1 MLQTL
6 LECEENYLFTNDNDY
21 VADNLHKYM
30 DEGKKKKEPEGFDRG
45 KFAVVNQLRKRIN
58 AYFYIVS
65 RNLKDS
71 IPKIIG
77 TFLIQAVQKDIKFV
91 IFNNISKTNSFLTRM
106 SEPGDVANE
115 RNRLQKEF
123 DTLKKA
129 ERRILSDPG

>member
-30 DEGKKKKEPEGFDRG
+30 DEGKKKKEPDGFDRG

-77 TFLIQAVQKDIKFV
+77 TFLIQAVQRDIKFV
-91 IFNNISKTNSFLTRM
+91 IFNNISKTNSFLSRM
-106 SEPGDVANE
+106 SEPGDIASE
-115 RNRLQKEF
+115 RQRAQKEY